1 MHDGRF
7 TSLEQVIDFFDAGVQ
22 PNPDLD
28 PRLKA
33 GDGTPKR
40 LNLTTGQKAALAA
53 FLRTLTDS
61 TFLTSPRFAN
71 PFAPPSGPPPTA
83 SVTMQASAYHPAS
96 LTVKPGTVVTWTNLD
111 GILHTAS
118 FVSTL
123 IGTTPVFAT
132 GSEQLTM
139 PSVPGT
145 YPYICSIHGTSMSGT
160 IIVE

>member
-1 MHDGRF
+1 
-7 TSLEQVIDFFDAGVQ
+7 VIDFFDAGVQ

-33 GDGTPKR
+33 ADGTPKR
-40 LNLTTGQKAALAA
+40 LGLTSDQKAALVA

-71 PFAPPSGPPPTA
+71 PFAPSGPPPEA
-83 SVTMQASAYHPAS
+83 GVTMQASAFHPAT

-118 FVSTL
+118 FVSPL

-132 GSEQLTM
+132 GTEQLTM
-139 PSVPGT
+139 PSIPGT
-145 YPYICSIHGTSMSGT
+145 YPYICSIHGASMSGT